1 MSLHADVFIPTL
13 SKFSSNPSHDPLTL
27 PPVSAVRSISWFQRD
42 AKERKKE
49 RKARFRSNPVRCTRI
64 ERSNPVGGGLAGEL
78 GWICADSVSAEKF
91 RSSSRRRKRRC
102 RAAIY
107 RGRTQGTSAERC
119 GVYAALSSLYPPWLH
134 GLHTRATVAAVPRSR
149 LSSCALHRYIPI
161 CVCTYVRTYTS
172 CAGCTPTCPRRR
184 VLVRVCSERERERVD
199 RGELEGWRETDREGG
214 DR

>member
-1 MSLHADVFIPTL
+1 MFLHADVFIPIL
-13 SKFSSNPSHDPLTL
+13 SKSSSNPSHDPLTL

-119 GVYAALSSLYPPWLH
+119 GVYAALSSVPSMAPWAPHSSHRGGCSTFTSLLVCVTPIYSYVCVYVRAYVYVVRR
-134 GLHTRATVAAVPRSR
+134 LHTHVST
-149 LSSCALHRYIPI
+149 
-161 CVCTYVRTYTS
+161 
-172 CAGCTPTCPRRR
+172 
-184 VLVRVCSERERERVD
+184 
-199 RGELEGWRETDREGG
+199 
-214 DR
+214 